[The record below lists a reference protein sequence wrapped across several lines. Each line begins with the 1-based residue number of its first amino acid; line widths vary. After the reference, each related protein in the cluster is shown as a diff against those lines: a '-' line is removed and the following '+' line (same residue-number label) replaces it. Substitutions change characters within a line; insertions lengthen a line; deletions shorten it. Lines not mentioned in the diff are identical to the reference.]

1 MLFFAF
7 VADIGTNTLFL
18 SVYYGISLLRNEFTV
33 TSCSVLNK
41 LTLQKSKIKM
51 KYSKKKYNYYSD
63 DERMS
68 YIREYLS
75 SPESKSQFCKRNGFC
90 AKLLT

>member
-33 TSCSVLNK
+33 TSSIHMKSVPYGEIAVPSSWERQFPFVGTSVPLNG
-41 LTLQKSKIKM
+41 
-51 KYSKKKYNYYSD
+51 N
-63 DERMS
+63 ERFS
-68 YIREYLS
+68 
-75 SPESKSQFCKRNGFC
+75 
-90 AKLLT
+90 